1 MTYGTAAKEEMSVKG
16 YRTPSWFRM
25 KGFANKKQAK
35 AGKDKPKISKSK
47 HAAGR
52 EVR

>member
-1 MTYGTAAKEEMSVKG
+1 MSVKG

-35 AGKDKPKISKSK
+35 ADKDKPRVSKSK
-47 HAAGR
+47 RIAGR
-52 EVR
+52 EIK

>member
-1 MTYGTAAKEEMSVKG
+1 MSVKG

-35 AGKDKPKISKSK
+35 LEKDKPKVAKSK
-47 HAAGR
+47 RVTGR

>member
-1 MTYGTAAKEEMSVKG
+1 MSVKG

-35 AGKDKPKISKSK
+35 LEKDKPKLSKSK
-47 HAAGR
+47 RVAGR
-52 EVR
+52 EGR

>member
-1 MTYGTAAKEEMSVKG
+1 
-16 YRTPSWFRM
+16 M

-35 AGKDKPKISKSK
+35 LEKDKPKVAKYK
-47 HAAGR
+47 RVTER

>member
-1 MTYGTAAKEEMSVKG
+1 MSVKG

-25 KGFANKKQAK
+25 KGFANKKQTK
-35 AGKDKPKISKSK
+35 PDKDKPKVSKSK
-47 HAAGR
+47 RLAGR

>member
-1 MTYGTAAKEEMSVKG
+1 MSVKG

-25 KGFANKKQAK
+25 KGFANKKQTK
-35 AGKDKPKISKSK
+35 PDKDKPKVSKSK
-47 HAAGR
+47 RLTGR

>member
-1 MTYGTAAKEEMSVKG
+1 MSVKG

-35 AGKDKPKISKSK
+35 AGKDKPKAAKSRRT
-47 HAAGR
+47 AGKEER
-52 EVR
+52 